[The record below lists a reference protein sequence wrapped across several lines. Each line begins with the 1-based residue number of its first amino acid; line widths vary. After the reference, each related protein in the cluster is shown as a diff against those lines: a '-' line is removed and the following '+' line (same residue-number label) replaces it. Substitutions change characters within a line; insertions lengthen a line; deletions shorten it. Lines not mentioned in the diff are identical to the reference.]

1 VSPDVATV
9 FELGPVAT
17 GFPDPPP
24 ASLDPLLDAAARCF
38 VRHGVGRTSVPDV
51 ARELGV
57 NRTTV
62 YRQVGNVDAMVRLL
76 LARELHRLL
85 TSLPTDLAGR
95 TGPDAVVDVM
105 AAIIAFA
112 SEHPVLAKVR
122 DDEPELIGPFV
133 VTDLAALLDRVT
145 AGAAPLLR
153 AAMDAG
159 LLARRDPE
167 VVASWLARIALSLI
181 AAPPPGPL
189 PPFLAELVTPVLDP
203 GTGST

>member
-1 VSPDVATV
+1 VGVSVV
-9 FELGPVAT
+9 FELAPVVT
-17 GFPDPPP
+17 GVPEPPSP
-24 ASLDPLLDAAARCF
+24 TLDPILDAAARCF
-38 VRHGVGRTSVPDV
+38 ARHGVGRTSVQDV

-85 TSLPTDLAGR
+85 TGLPTELEGR
-95 TGPDAVVDVM
+95 TGPEAIVELM
-105 AAIIAFA
+105 ATIIAFA
-112 SEHPVLAKVR
+112 AEHPVLTKVR

-133 VTDLAALLDRVT
+133 VTDLAALLERVT
-145 AGAAPLLR
+145 AGAAPLLG

-167 VVASWLARIALSLI
+167 VVAGWLARIALSLI

-189 PPFLAELVTPVLDP
+189 RPFLAEVVEPVLSP
-203 GTGST
+203 

>member
-1 VSPDVATV
+1 V
-9 FELGPVAT
+9 
-17 GFPDPPP
+17 
-24 ASLDPLLDAAARCF
+24 LDAAARCF
-38 VRHGVGRTSVPDV
+38 ARHGVGRTSVQDV

-85 TSLPTDLAGR
+85 TGLPTDLAGR
-95 TGPDAVVDVM
+95 TGPEAIVELM

-112 SEHPVLAKVR
+112 SAHPVLTKVR

-133 VTDLAALLDRVT
+133 VTDLGELLERVT
-145 AGAAPLLR
+145 VGVAPLLR

-159 LLARRDPE
+159 LLARRDPD
-167 VVASWLARIALSLI
+167 VVAAWLARIALSLI

-189 PPFLAELVTPVLDP
+189 EPFLAEIVEPVLRP
-203 GTGST
+203 GSEAP

>member
-1 VSPDVATV
+1 MWHDVGVSV
-9 FELGPVAT
+9 FELAPTVT
-17 GFPDPPP
+17 GVPEPPSP
-24 ASLDPLLDAAARCF
+24 ALDPLLDAAARCF
-38 VRHGVGRTSVPDV
+38 ARHGVGRTSVQDV

-85 TSLPTDLAGR
+85 AGLPTSVEGR
-95 TGPDAVVDVM
+95 TGPEAIVELM
-105 AAIIAFA
+105 ATIIAFA
-112 SEHPVLAKVR
+112 WEHPVLTKVR

-133 VTDLAALLDRVT
+133 VTDLPALLARVT

-159 LLARRDPE
+159 LVARRDPE
-167 VVASWLARIALSLI
+167 VVAEWLARIALSVI

-189 PPFLAELVTPVLDP
+189 RPFLAEIVEPTLRP
-203 GTGST
+203 